1 LVAVRESLPRSF
13 FALLAALPVF
23 MALAPGSFLQRLVA
37 AELPAFGVMG
47 IALAIILSYRL
58 ALHLHLMRGLV
69 VGVTCVAFVLALPR
83 PFSFDQ
89 PIAYLKTLGGV
100 ALFLAIVLALLV
112 AGACAL
118 GRRAGLRGQAV
129 GAIVVLAALGAIFAM
144 QISPSNVLTAWL
156 APLGRL
162 GDSYPALMTIVA
174 LETALWIVGIH
185 GPATLAAVVTPLY
198 LTLQAQNTAAFLHHA
213 PLPHVVVISL
223 FLFVFP
229 GGAGATL
236 PIAFLL
242 FFSRAPRLRLLARA
256 TVLPSLCNINE
267 PLLFGLPIVLNPFL
281 MVPFVGVPLIT
292 ATVAYFATANGLV
305 ARAYTYIP
313 AAVPSPLA
321 VYLATLDWRAVVL
334 VLVNIA
340 LATLLYFPFVRAYE
354 QHEVAAA

>member
-1 LVAVRESLPRSF
+1 MRESLPRSF
-13 FALLAALPVF
+13 FALLAAIPVF
-23 MALAPGSFLQRLVA
+23 MALANGSFLQRLVA

-47 IALAIILSYRL
+47 VALAVILSYRL
-58 ALHLHLMRGLV
+58 ALHLQLMRALV
-69 VGVTCVAFVLALPR
+69 VGATCIAFTLALPR
-83 PFSFDQ
+83 PFMFDQ

-118 GRRAGLRGQAV
+118 GRRAGTGGQVLA
-129 GAIVVLAALGAIFAM
+129 AILVLAALGAIFTLG
-144 QISPSNVLTAWL
+144 ISPANALTGL
-156 APLGRL
+156 LQPLGRL
-162 GDSYPALMTIVA
+162 GDSYPALITIVA

-185 GPATLAAVVTPLY
+185 GPATLAAIVTPLY
-198 LTLQAQNTAAFLHHA
+198 LTLQVQNTDAFFHHT
-213 PLPHVVVISL
+213 PLPHIVVVSL
-223 FLFVFP
+223 FLFIFP

-256 TVLPSLCNINE
+256 TIVPTLFNINE
-267 PLLFGLPIVLNPFL
+267 PLLFGLPIVCNPFL

-292 ATVAYFATANGLV
+292 ATIAYFATAHDFV
-305 ARAYTYIP
+305 ARTYTYIP
-313 AAVPSPLA
+313 ALVPSPLA

-340 LATLLYFPFVRAYE
+340 LATVLYLPFIRAYE

>member
-1 LVAVRESLPRSF
+1 
-13 FALLAALPVF
+13 
-23 MALAPGSFLQRLVA
+23 MAFAPGSFLQRLVA

-58 ALHLHLMRGLV
+58 ALHLQLMRGLV
-69 VGVTCVAFVLALPR
+69 VGVTVVAFALALPR

-112 AGACAL
+112 AGACSL
-118 GRRAGLRGQAV
+118 GRRAGIRGQ
-129 GAIVVLAALGAIFAM
+129 ALGAILVLAVLAAIFALHV
-144 QISPSNVLTAWL
+144 SPANELTAWF

-174 LETALWIVGIH
+174 LETALWIIGIH

-198 LTLQAQNTAAFLHHA
+198 LALQVQNTDAFIHHM
-213 PLPHVVVISL
+213 PLPHIVVVSL
-223 FLFVFP
+223 FLFIFP

-256 TVLPSLCNINE
+256 TILPALCNINE

-281 MVPFVGVPLIT
+281 IVPFVGVPLIT

-321 VYLATLDWRAVVL
+321 VFLATLDWRAVVL
-334 VLVNIA
+334 VVVNIA
-340 LATLLYFPFVRAYE
+340 LATVLYFPFVRAYE
-354 QHEVAAA
+354 QHEAATA